1 MNSLSSPSLSRT
13 YSFVEP
19 SEEELSAATQNFLQK
34 FQAVVQ
40 DNPEADRLIMSK
52 DGLDITAA
60 PRPFYGI
67 PLQFIFGKP
76 QTEVSENKAILEQFQ
91 QALLTRYGVRV
102 TSFAC
107 PTLGSR
113 ITQGSRL
120 NAATVQQVL
129 EDADLF
135 ENILKECDDVIQE
148 AVVTDAAATLACAQF
163 NKTAND
169 YEKQYAKAKDV
180 VALSESKRNQVNQFI
195 DDYIKEKNLRPENP
209 ERQAL
214 QELKTLWR
222 VAKQEPGEGSG
233 DDLALFEAIANEGE
247 DRYILNKEATQVVA
261 APRMLT
267 GWTGVAFQVVAG
279 RDTTSVQENHR
290 TIDALHRALDKKYGH
305 TIANFAFPTALARKQ
320 RGSRLDAKTIRE
332 TLQRAGQA
340 SELLNNSKIK
350 PLINDA
356 LTTAQDARVADSRY
370 RKAAAARQEAGKEKD
385 IKVAA
390 AHEAY
395 AHAEETI
402 LAHLAKHAIDQII
415 TINHSSR
422 FLHLWFDE
430 ARARF
435 NKTQVRPSAPLEND
449 PDPFGDKPSR
459 SRQHSSVMP
468 TTNPSYRLERDN
480 VDAIQSAVAI
490 PSAPP
495 WSAAVIPI
503 AEVVNQKQI

>member
-19 SEEELSAATQNFLQK
+19 SEEELSAATENSLQK
-34 FQAVVQ
+34 FQAVAQ
-40 DNPEADRLIMSK
+40 GNPEADRLIMSK
-52 DGLDITAA
+52 DGLDITPA

-67 PLQFIFGKP
+67 PLQFIFGKS

-91 QALLTRYGVRV
+91 EALLTRYGARV

-129 EDADLF
+129 KDADLF
-135 ENILKECDDVIQE
+135 ENILNECNGVIQE
-148 AVVTDAAATLACAQF
+148 AVVTDAAATLACAEF

-169 YEKQYAKAKDV
+169 YEKQYAKAKQV

-195 DDYIKEKNLRPENP
+195 DDYISSQNLPPESP
-209 ERQAL
+209 EVKSL
-214 QELKTLWR
+214 QQLKTLWQA
-222 VAKQEPGEGSG
+222 AKLEPGEDSG
-233 DDLALFEAIANEGE
+233 DELALFEAIANKGE

-267 GWTGVAFQVVAG
+267 GWTGAAFQVVAG
-279 RDTTSVQENHR
+279 RSTTSTQENRR

-305 TIANFAFPTALARKQ
+305 TIANFAFPTALARKE
-320 RGSRLDAKTIRE
+320 RGSRLDAKTIQE
-332 TLQRAGQA
+332 TLQRARQA
-340 SELLNNSKIK
+340 SELLNDPQIT

-356 LTTAQDARVADSRY
+356 LATAQDARVADSRY
-370 RKAAAARQEAGKEKD
+370 RKATVARQEAGKDKD

-402 LAHLAKHAIDQII
+402 LDHLADHAIDRNI

-449 PDPFGDKPSR
+449 PDPFGDKLSL
-459 SRQHSSVMP
+459 SRQSSVIMSA
-468 TTNPSYRLERDN
+468 TNPNHSAERDN
-480 VDAIQSAVAI
+480 VADIQSAVSTNA
-490 PSAPP
+490 SAPP
-495 WSAAVIPI
+495 WPDAIPI
-503 AEVVNQKQI
+503 AEVVDDGKF

>member
-19 SEEELSAATQNFLQK
+19 SQEELSAATQNSLQK
-34 FQAVVQ
+34 FQDVARG
-40 DNPEADRLIMSK
+40 NPEADRLIMSK
-52 DGLDITAA
+52 DGLDITPA

-67 PLQFIFGKP
+67 PLQFIFGKS

-91 QALLTRYGVRV
+91 EALLTRYGARV

-129 EDADLF
+129 KDADLF
-135 ENILKECDDVIQE
+135 ENILKECDRVIQE
-148 AVVTDAAATLACAQF
+148 AVVTDAAATLACAEF
-163 NKTAND
+163 NKTASD
-169 YEKQYAKAKDV
+169 YDKQYAKAKQV

-195 DDYIKEKNLRPENP
+195 DDYISRQNLPPESP

-214 QELKTLWR
+214 QQLKTLWR
-222 VAKQEPGEGSG
+222 AAKQEPGEGSG

-267 GWTGVAFQVVAG
+267 GWTGAAFQVVVG
-279 RDTTSVQENHR
+279 RDTTSTQENRR

-305 TIANFAFPTALARKQ
+305 AIANFAFPTALARKE
-320 RGSRLDAKTIRE
+320 RGSRLDAKTIQE
-332 TLQRAGQA
+332 TLQRARQA
-340 SELLNNSKIK
+340 SELLNDPQIT

-356 LTTAQDARVADSRY
+356 ITTSQDARIGEHRY
-370 RKAAAARQEAGKEKD
+370 RQATIARQEAGKDKD
-385 IKVAA
+385 IKLAA

-395 AHAEETI
+395 AHAEKTI
-402 LAHLAKHAIDQII
+402 LDHLADHAIDRNI

-435 NKTQVRPSAPLEND
+435 SKTQASPSAPPAND
-449 PDPFGDKPSR
+449 SDSFGDRASR
-459 SRQHSSVMP
+459 SRQPSVVIP
-468 TTNPSYRLERDN
+468 ATNPNHRPEEDN
-480 VDAIQSAVAI
+480 VDDIQSAVAI

-495 WSAAVIPI
+495 FSAIPI
-503 AEVVNQKQI
+503 AEVVNGNGKF